1 MKKFLFVLLLMTMT
15 VSAQEFR
22 EYGDGTISQSFYGY
36 DSNSKRIINENPF
49 KIKDI
54 INPKHYYYNGYSED
68 YSANVRLIYRVNNS
82 KSGKQLSG
90 TLEFN
95 NSIFFVRGQ
104 YKGNGNYEATLYQKD
119 KIYPDMWAVK
129 GVMVWNVTNPKN
141 VSLNIT
147 DKNFNIDFT
156 MENYG
161 SR

>member
-1 MKKFLFVLLLMTMT
+1 MRKFLFVLLLLTIS

-36 DSNSKRIINENPF
+36 DSNSLRIIKENPF
-49 KIKDI
+49 KMKDI
-54 INPKHYYYNGYSED
+54 TNPKHYYYNGYSDD
-68 YSANVRLIYRVNNS
+68 YGANVRLIYRVNN
-82 KSGKQLSG
+82 GKTGKHLSG

-95 NSIFFVRGQ
+95 NSIHFVRGQ
-104 YKGNGNYEATLYQKD
+104 YKGNGKYEAVLYQQD
-119 KIYPDMWAVK
+119 KIYTDMWAVK

-141 VSLNIT
+141 VSLQIT
-147 DKNFNIDFT
+147 DKNYSIDFT